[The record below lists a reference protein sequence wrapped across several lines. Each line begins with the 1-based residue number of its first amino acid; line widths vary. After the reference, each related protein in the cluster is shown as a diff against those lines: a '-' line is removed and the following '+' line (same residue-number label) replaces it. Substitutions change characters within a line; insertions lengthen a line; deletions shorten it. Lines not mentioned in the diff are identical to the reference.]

1 MATDSDDV
9 ATLAQSTVA
18 EKRQEEDNNNKI
30 DLVADTVSKL
40 SLNGT
45 LAENG
50 ENETVSSGV
59 SEENQLNNNSTTG
72 TDETVE
78 TGNNN
83 SSEPPTPTTPTGGVA
98 GPGGPLSIGK
108 RIRRTSEKLNEDAV
122 SGARKKYSLDLLLS
136 LKDSAIGREKPT
148 TIPDVCKSLLKSSPG
163 TFVSS
168 SRHMGGRGGGGGGGV
183 GHIGGGQDNSLLPSF
198 MKGMGFGGPPFGEG
212 TDSGSGRPP
221 MNRAPYRGRLS
232 AKEMSTR
239 SSAGGPDDTDWQMIK
254 VNLNITEEVKLK
266 GSANAWKPSF
276 MMPKVKLDPETEA
289 TQLLSREFR
298 SALNKLTPENFS
310 VLKEQIK
317 QLKIDTEERLSNCIK
332 ILFEKAIMEP
342 NFSDTYAQ
350 LCKDLGSEITV
361 KLNDSNTALSLKR
374 LLIKQCQVE
383 FEKHHKECKTN
394 TELQEQKEKLTEAGE
409 QTAEE
414 TEEMKMELEE
424 QTNRIRRRALGTI
437 RFIGALYKQQQLGPN
452 TMVNC
457 VDLLLQDR
465 MLDEESLECVCKL
478 LTTIGARIEDSQGLT
493 LQTCFDKLQQIS
505 ERKKMLSNGEPVCNR
520 IRFMIMDLLDLRKDK
535 WRGKHAQNAPKTR
548 EQIQREVEAEE
559 NKNWMLSY
567 KLPRG
572 RAGGESGGGGG
583 GGGSG
588 GGGRDGAGGGG
599 GGSASK
605 NKRLVDEDGFVLPAN
620 NRNNN
625 AWTMPSIDPKKIN
638 LPVTKAP
645 GETRLGSASMFQ
657 GWGNTNNVFA
667 ALNTED
673 STAPPPSFFG
683 ASGPMGGGSSGG
695 SGSGTGSGSG
705 PKPNKKGGGGGG
717 GNNSKKHYQGR
728 SSSFL

>member
-1 MATDSDDV
+1 MATDSGDV
-9 ATLAQSTVA
+9 ATLAQSAVA

-40 SLNGT
+40 TLNG
-45 LAENG
+45 AMGEHG
-50 ENETVSSGV
+50 ENETVSTVGSL
-59 SEENQLNNNSTTG
+59 EENKLNNNSSSTG
-72 TDETVE
+72 VDSDETAATANTV
-78 TGNNN
+78 GNNN
-83 SSEPPTPTTPTGGVA
+83 SSEPATPTTPTGGIV

-122 SGARKKYSLDLLLS
+122 NGARKKYSLDLLLS

-168 SRHMGGRGGGGGGGV
+168 SRHMGGRGGGSGGGG
-183 GHIGGGQDNSLLPSF
+183 GIGNIGGGQDNSLLPAF
-198 MKGMGFGGPPFGEG
+198 MRGMGFGGPPFGEG
-212 TDSGSGRPP
+212 ADGGSGRPP

-239 SSAGGPDDTDWQMIK
+239 SSAGGPGGADDTDGQMIK
-254 VNLNITEEVKLK
+254 VSLNITEEVKLK

-298 SALNKLTPENFS
+298 SALNKLTPENFA

-317 QLKIDTEERLSNCIK
+317 QLTIDTEERLGNCIK

-350 LCKDLGSEITV
+350 LCKELGTEIIVKTKGSDTV
-361 KLNDSNTALSLKR
+361 MNLKR
-374 LLIKQCQVE
+374 QLISQCQIE

-394 TELQEQKEKLTEAGE
+394 TDLQEQNEKRTEQGE
-409 QTAEE
+409 QTAEQ

-437 RFIGALYKQQQLGPN
+437 RFIGALYKQDQLGTN
-452 TMVNC
+452 TMVSC
-457 VDLLLQDR
+457 VMLLLQDS

-478 LTTIGARIEDSQGLT
+478 LTTIGARIEDSQGRT
-493 LQTCFDKLQQIS
+493 LQDCFDKLQQIS
-505 ERKKMLSNGEPVCNR
+505 ERKKLLSNGEPVCNR

-535 WRGKHAQNAPKTR
+535 WRGKHAQHAPKTR
-548 EQIQREVEAEE
+548 VQIQREVEAEE

-572 RAGGESGGGGG
+572 RAGGD
-583 GGGSG
+583 
-588 GGGRDGAGGGG
+588 RDGGGG

-605 NKRLVDEDGFVLPAN
+605 NKRLVDEDGFVLPVN

-638 LPVTKAP
+638 LAVSKPP

-657 GWGNTNNVFA
+657 GWNKTTNVFA
-667 ALNTED
+667 SLNSED
-673 STAPPPSFFG
+673 AAAQPPSFFG
-683 ASGPMGGGSSGG
+683 ASGPMGGGGSSG
-695 SGSGTGSGSG
+695 SSGSGSG
-705 PKPNKKGGGGGG
+705 PKSNNKKGGGGGGG

-728 SSSFL
+728 SSSYF